1 MEIFTY
7 SKGKWTVKRFQILTL
22 APLLLPPPPLSS
34 SLSLHTCISFPVQL
48 STCKRLGCICILINR
63 LKTVFEKP
71 KYDFFILT
79 TYTNIEIY

>member
-1 MEIFTY
+1 ME
-7 SKGKWTVKRFQILTL
+7 SKTFSNMNLST
-22 APLLLPPPPLSS
+22 LPPPALLL
-34 SLSLHTCISFPVQL
+34 SLSLHTCIPFPVQL
-48 STCKRLGCICILINR
+48 SICKRLGCICILINR

>member
-1 MEIFTY
+1 ME
-7 SKGKWTVKRFQILTL
+7 SKTFSNMNLST
-22 APLLLPPPPLSS
+22 LPPPGLLL
-34 SLSLHTCISFPVQL
+34 SLSPYVHL
-48 STCKRLGCICILINR
+48 SICKRLGCICILINR